1 LRPIRPCEPPIW
13 AASVCSIAGLNPL
26 LAVLLLGCLAAG
38 CGGDGSKGS
47 TKTLL
52 IAVNAPFS
60 RAPYVGLTI
69 ANGAE
74 LAAKGPAATVNT
86 KEGKLSFRIKRY
98 DSGLSAGR
106 AVANV
111 RRATADGA
119 IAIIDEGTGINA
131 SWRIASKSD
140 TPICIA
146 FQGGKGLV
154 DPDRRP
160 NVFRIAPTDH
170 GVAFRLAEYL
180 IPKKR
185 RIALVVD
192 DSDYGQQGAKALDEA
207 FASNPESVA
216 LRLTVPSRAPDLA
229 PEVLRARRAH
239 ASALI
244 VWAEPSTIA
253 GVLAAARGS
262 GWEVPVYTPAA
273 GEDPLVRQQLAN
285 HPEWVDGL
293 TFATGRPTAEV
304 GSAPFL
310 SFQRQYE
317 ERFGVQL
324 VGVRTPAGAEV
335 IQPPD
340 YAMYSYD
347 FVNVLVAAIQR
358 AGGVKDK
365 EEILSALEEVSVN
378 GANGDHRG
386 FNERNHDGV
395 VDDDVYFARFEDMT
409 YKPVK
414 DDPLSATLTVI
425 EQTR

>member
-1 LRPIRPCEPPIW
+1 LRR
-13 AASVCSIAGLNPL
+13 L
-26 LAVLLLGCLAAG
+26 LVLLVIGGLAAG
-38 CGGDGSKGS
+38 CGGDEPKGS

-60 RAPYVGLTI
+60 RTPYVGITI

-74 LAAKGPAATVNT
+74 LAAKGPGGVVNT
-86 KEGKLSFRIKRY
+86 KDGRVTFRIKRY
-98 DSGLSAGR
+98 DSGLSARR

-111 RRATADGA
+111 RRAIADGA
-119 IAIIDEGTGINA
+119 VAIIDEGTGINP
-131 SWRIASKSD
+131 SWRIAND
-140 TPICIA
+140 AGVPICVA
-146 FQGGKGLV
+146 FQGGTGIV
-154 DPDRRP
+154 DPDERP

-170 GVAFRLAEYL
+170 GVAFRLAEYV
-180 IPKKR
+180 IPKGR
-185 RIALVVD
+185 RIALIAD
-192 DSDYGQQGAKALDEA
+192 DSDYGQQGLKALGEA
-207 FASNPESVA
+207 FSRNPESVA
-216 LRLTVPSRAPDLA
+216 VRLTVPSRAADLA

-244 VWAEPSTIA
+244 VWAEPSAIA
-253 GVLAAARGS
+253 GVIAAARGS
-262 GWEVPVYTPAA
+262 GWNVPVYTPAT

-285 HPEWVDGL
+285 HSEWVDGL

-347 FVNVLVAAIQR
+347 FVNVLVAAMQR
-358 AGGVKDK
+358 AGSVNDK
-365 EEILSALEEVSVN
+365 QKILSALEEVSVN

-395 VDDDVYFARFEDMT
+395 VDDDVYFARFKDMT
-409 YKPVK
+409 YRPVK

-425 EQTR
+425 DQTR